1 MRKGSC
7 DHLYICDQK
16 LSSSALMMELPNS
29 GCCHTY
35 SFTLN
40 RVCEWH
46 CISTGSF
53 SLNSIYWDLTYTA
66 SSKMDYWY
74 WILRYHLNLVS
85 FPSANG
91 TKFHSTSLVPNL
103 VTGLEGENL
112 LRRSREFV
120 SSVNPSTQNK
130 MLQFVLKL
138 PPRKLAPSP
147 LGVFFRTFGV
157 VQTTSLEL

>member
-7 DHLYICDQK
+7 EHLYICDQK

-53 SLNSIYWDLTYTA
+53 SLNSKYWDLTYTA

-85 FPSANG
+85 LSLFPLLMAQS
-91 TKFHSTSLVPNL
+91 FIPLPLSQISS
-103 VTGLEGENL
+103 LEGENL

-120 SSVNPSTQNK
+120 SSVNPSTLVTAGYSRNSENGN
-130 MLQFVLKL
+130 F
-138 PPRKLAPSP
+138 P
-147 LGVFFRTFGV
+147 G
-157 VQTTSLEL
+157 